1 MIEQSWD
8 LTPIYESFESDLFKN
23 DIKKLTELVE
33 RLSEKLEKAKNSDI
47 SDILLVYIE
56 NSNTLGTLESRL
68 SEYCLLNLSQNSDN
82 SKAYSYLDKINDI
95 SSKTAEAESKIC
107 HALLNVKDIEKVIDS
122 NYTLREHS
130 YFIKELY
137 QKSKHVLT
145 EKEEVLYAKLRNTGS
160 LSWEK
165 LWENVTGNTICHIKT
180 DTGIK
185 DEPLSATRNMAYD
198 SDRNIRKSAFHA
210 EIEALEGISPQ
221 AAFALNSIKGEVIN
235 ICSLRGYS
243 SPLEMT
249 VEASRLDKDIF
260 NAMLEAVK
268 SLSPYFAVYF
278 NKKAEILGLTEKL
291 PFYDLFAPV
300 GENSKTYTY
309 QQAQEIIAESFNSFS
324 TELGNF
330 ALNAFK
336 NNWIDV
342 YPKKGK
348 TGGAF
353 CSYIHAIGQSRILTN
368 FTGSFSD
375 VVTIAH
381 ELGHGYHGQ
390 CLKNETYLNSD
401 YPMPIAETAST
412 FCESIVKNALLKTAS
427 KDEALIITE
436 SDLSDSAQTIV
447 DILSRFLFEDEV
459 FKLRKEGSLSA
470 RELSEIMLKAQKS
483 AYSESLSVYHPYM
496 WVCKPHYY
504 DAEYNYYNFPYA
516 FGLLLSKGLYGLYQ
530 KNGNEFVKDYNKF
543 LNTTGKASI
552 KDTALSIGINL
563 SDKAF
568 WNLSVDTIKKE
579 IDNFCKI

>member
-1 MIEQSWD
+1 MTEQNWD
-8 LTPIYESFESDLFKN
+8 LTPIYDSFESDLFKN
-23 DIKKLTELVE
+23 DIKKLEELVE
-33 RLSEKLEKAKNSDI
+33 KLSEKLEKAKNSDI
-47 SDILLVYIE
+47 ADILLIYIE

-95 SSKTAEAESKIC
+95 STKTAEAESKIC
-107 HALLNVKDIEKVIDS
+107 HALLNVKDIEKVINS
-122 NYTLREHS
+122 NYTLKEHS

-145 EKEEVLYAKLRNTGS
+145 EKEEVLYAKLHNTGS

-165 LWENVTGNTICHIKT
+165 LWENVTGNTVCHIKT

-185 DEPLSATRNMAYD
+185 DEPLSTTRNMAYD
-198 SDRNIRKSAFHA
+198 SDRNIRKNAFHA

-235 ICSLRGYS
+235 ICSLRGYA

-249 VEASRLDKDIF
+249 VENSRLGKDIF
-260 NAMLEAVK
+260 NSMLEAVK
-268 SLSPYFAVYF
+268 NLSPYFAKYF
-278 NKKAEILGLTEKL
+278 NKKAEILGLEEKL

-300 GENSKTYTY
+300 GKNSKTYTY
-309 QQAQEIIAESFNSFS
+309 KEAQEIIVESFNSFS

-381 ELGHGYHGQ
+381 ELGHGYHGH

-412 FCESIVKNALLKTAS
+412 FCESIVKNALLKNAS
-427 KDEALIITE
+427 KDEALVITE

-483 AYSESLSVYHPYM
+483 AYSENLSVYHPYM

-516 FGLLLSKGLYGLYQ
+516 FGLLLSKGLYSLYQ
-530 KNGNEFVKDYNKF
+530 KNGKDFFNDYNKF

-568 WNLSVDTIKKE
+568 WDLSVETIKNE
-579 IDNFCKI
+579 IDNFCNI